1 MFKAIKEFFVGKPAE
16 VVVPSNTDGAMA
28 DWHAAPYKIDPVVS
42 VEDKTAVSRETPVD
56 IQNEQRHDD
65 VLTVVTAEVTIAPM
79 PVVVATV
86 IAEAP
91 AKAARKPR
99 APKVVAEKSAA
110 KKAAPVKKA
119 ATKVKLKKA

>member
-16 VVVPSNTDGAMA
+16 VVAPSNTDGAMA
-28 DWHAAPYKIDPVVS
+28 AAPYKIDPVVS
-42 VEDKTAVSRETPVD
+42 VEDKTAVSQETPVD
-56 IQNEQRHDD
+56 IQNEQHPHT
-65 VLTVVTAEVTIAPM
+65 VTEVVTAEVTIAPM

-86 IAEAP
+86 TAEAP

-99 APKVVAEKSAA
+99 APKVVAEKSAE

>member
-16 VVVPSNTDGAMA
+16 VVAPSNTDGSMA
-28 DWHAAPYKIDPVVS
+28 AAPYKIDPVVS

-65 VLTVVTAEVTIAPM
+65 VITVVTAEVTIAPM

-86 IAEAP
+86 TAEAP
-91 AKAARKPR
+91 VKATRKPR
-99 APKVVAEKSAA
+99 ASKAETPAKPAA
-110 KKAAPVKKA
+110 KKAAPAKKA
-119 ATKVKLKKA
+119 AVSKKV

>member
-16 VVVPSNTDGAMA
+16 VVAPSNTDGAMA
-28 DWHAAPYKIDPVVS
+28 AAPYKIDPVVS
-42 VEDKTAVSRETPVD
+42 GEDKTVVSQETPAH
-56 IQNEQRHDD
+56 IQNEQHPHT
-65 VLTVVTAEVTIAPM
+65 VTEVVTAEVTIAPM

-86 IAEAP
+86 TAEAP
-91 AKAARKPR
+91 VKATRKPR
-99 APKVVAEKSAA
+99 APKVVTEKSAE